1 MFERFSRE
9 ARRAVTA
16 AVEEAE
22 RRGDTSVGTEHLLLG
37 AVAAA
42 RPGADLVGKPIDV
55 LRDAWMEM
63 DRAALESTGIELD
76 MDIESAATKHR
87 KGHVPFTGGAKQVL
101 EDTLREAIGMGS
113 RRLEP
118 EHILIALTLRSPKD
132 PAIRLL
138 EQAGLSP
145 DAIRTDLIQSLR
157 RSA

>member
-1 MFERFSRE
+1 MFERFTRE

-22 RRGDTSVGTEHLLLG
+22 RRGDPSVGSEHLLIG
-37 AVAAA
+37 VVGSAA
-42 RPGADLVGKPIDV
+42 PGTDLVGV
-55 LRDAWMEM
+55 SVGSLRDAWAEM
-63 DRAALESTGIELD
+63 DQTAL
-76 MDIESAATKHR
+76 AATGVDTDLPIDPGPSR
-87 KGHVPFTGGAKQVL
+87 RRGHLPFTGGAKKVL

-118 EHILIALTLRSPKD
+118 EHILIALTLRPPRD

-138 EQAGLSP
+138 ERAGLSP
-145 DAIRTDLIQSLR
+145 DAIRTDLIQSMR

>member
-1 MFERFSRE
+1 LFERFTRE

-22 RRGDTSVGTEHLLLG
+22 KRGDASVGTEHLLIGVVSSAAPGSNLIG
-37 AVAAA
+37 ASVDTLREALAA
-42 RPGADLVGKPIDV
+42 IDQ
-55 LRDAWMEM
+55 
-63 DRAALESTGIELD
+63 AALEATGVDADLPID
-76 MDIESAATKHR
+76 PVHNHR
-87 KGHVPFTGGAKQVL
+87 RGHLQFTGGAKRVL

-118 EHILIALTLRSPKD
+118 EHILIALTLRPPRD

-138 EQAGLSP
+138 ERAGLSP
-145 DAIRTDLIQSLR
+145 DAIRTDLIHSLR